1 MPADPGLVHVLEVA
15 GARDVARLL
24 RALADEIEAG
34 EVDVDGRRLELA
46 PSLLAT
52 VEVPDDLADE
62 ATVVDIRLVRPARH
76 PLDLKALRLALSH
89 PGD

>member
-1 MPADPGLVHVLEVA
+1 MQVLEVA

-24 RALADEIEAG
+24 RALADEVEGG
-34 EVDVDGRRLELA
+34 EVDVDGRRVELA

-52 VEVPDDLADE
+52 IEVPDDLGEE
-62 ATVVDIRLVRPARH
+62 ATVVDVRLVRPPRR

>member
-1 MPADPGLVHVLEVA
+1 MLEVA

-24 RALADEIEAG
+24 RALADEIEGG

-52 VEVPDDLADE
+52 VEVPDAVTEE
-62 ATVVDIRLVRPARH
+62 ATVVEVRLVRPARH
-76 PLDLKALRLALSH
+76 PLDLKTLRLALMLLSLSS
-89 PGD
+89 GER

>member
-1 MPADPGLVHVLEVA
+1 M
-15 GARDVARLL
+15 ARLL
-24 RALADEIEAG
+24 RALADEIDEG
-34 EVDVDGRRLELA
+34 EVDIDGRRVELA

-52 VEVPDDLADE
+52 VEVPDDLGEE
-62 ATVVDIRLVRPARH
+62 ATVVHVRLVRPPRR